1 MAALTGL
8 DALDGKAAGVKGAI
22 AKLPQEA
29 EGVDARYKSYLPRL
43 IEKTLAEL

>member
-29 EGVDARYKSYLPRL
+29 EGVDARY
-43 IEKTLAEL
+43 